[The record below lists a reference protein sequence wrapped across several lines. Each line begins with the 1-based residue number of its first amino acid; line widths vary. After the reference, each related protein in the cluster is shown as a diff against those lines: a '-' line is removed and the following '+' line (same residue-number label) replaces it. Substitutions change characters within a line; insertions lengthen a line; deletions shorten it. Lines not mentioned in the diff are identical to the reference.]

1 MLTQFRVLYP
11 QGSLISDLVKIDR
24 GKYIVRASIEVNG
37 VTLASGMAAAETV
50 EQAEDRARIRALTLL
65 NLNEPKI
72 AARNRNNSEIVPKI
86 ADNTE
91 PITNRSAKVKIA
103 DRTSV
108 AKNPFTTKVEPLS
121 KQIQPSLEIVEK
133 PSPAENIVE
142 ESILNSQT
150 KEIEIPSKQTTFIAE
165 PEPEPKLD
173 LVLEPVENQLDIPPP
188 EENEEPEPNLAIEDR
203 DNSDTIELEYSEVI
217 AQTDFEM
224 KRLGWD
230 KELGRA
236 YLMETYGKRSRHSL
250 DGKELLEFLK
260 YLKLQPDPV

>member
-72 AARNRNNSEIVPKI
+72 AARNRNNSDRVTEIS
-86 ADNTE
+86 DNTE
-91 PITNRSAKVKIA
+91 PITNQSAKVKIA

-108 AKNPFTTKVEPLS
+108 AKNASTTKVE
-121 KQIQPSLEIVEK
+121 PSLEIVEK

>member
-72 AARNRNNSEIVPKI
+72 AARNSNNSEIVPKI

-91 PITNRSAKVKIA
+91 PITNQSAKVKIA
-103 DRTSV
+103 DRNTV
-108 AKNPFTTKVEPLS
+108 AKNASKTKVEPLS

-150 KEIEIPSKQTTFIAE
+150 KEIEIPSKQSSFIV
-165 PEPEPKLD
+165 EPEPKLD
-173 LVLEPVENQLDIPPP
+173 LVIEPVENQLDIPPP
-188 EENEEPEPNLAIEDR
+188 EENEEPEPNLAIEDK

-224 KRLGWD
+224 KRLSWT
-230 KELGRA
+230 KEEGRK
-236 YLMETYGKRSRHSL
+236 YLQEHYGVRSRHSL
-250 DGKELLEFLK
+250 DDNQLLEFLK